1 MGQPKSSQRIGLSVS
16 AAPTSRGVD
25 RGATTPQAVPTQQPA
40 EGPPHSLPPRSPW
53 LLAALMAVEEIGGS
67 LGSLKGDDPDGL
79 NLVRH
84 NSVTALRAHGLGED
98 RFGFLFLDCE
108 LACHIDP
115 SITLPLVRVRTM
127 RRWGGSPIA

>member
-1 MGQPKSSQRIGLSVS
+1 
-16 AAPTSRGVD
+16 
-25 RGATTPQAVPTQQPA
+25 
-40 EGPPHSLPPRSPW
+40 
-53 LLAALMAVEEIGGS
+53 MAVEEIGGS

-115 SITLPLVRVRTM
+115 STTLPLVRVRTM
-127 RRWGGSPIA
+127 RRWGGSPIARATSNWWHAVPLAIHVGVMALGTTALDTARACTL